1 MALESATYISGL
13 NAANPVTGD
22 AKTEGDDHIRLIKNT
37 ILNTFPNVT
46 GAVTA
51 THTTLSNALGSA
63 QWSMSSDR
71 LVNGGNTQ
79 PSFHARGSITG
90 GGNGSGNPIIFG
102 SEDFDYGNVYNTSTG
117 IFTAPVAGVYFFY
130 WAIANTALATT
141 GQMSVS
147 LMVND
152 VAKANSYGAKTDA
165 SLAGG
170 VSGSCLRVLAAND
183 QVHIENSGLSYSSA
197 SAANNYFGGRLLG

>member
-37 ILNTFPNVT
+37 ILTTFPNVT
-46 GAVTA
+46 GAMTA

-71 LVNGGNTQ
+71 MLNQGNTQ

-90 GGNGSGNPIIFG
+90 GGNGAGTPIVFG
-102 SEDFDYGNVYNTSTG
+102 SEDFDYGSCYDTSTG
-117 IFTAPVAGVYFFY
+117 VFTAPVAGVYMFY
-130 WAIANTALATT
+130 WGIGSTALATT
-141 GQMSVS
+141 GVFSTT

-152 VAKANSYGAKTDA
+152 VTKVTAYGVK
-165 SLAGG
+165 
-170 VSGSCLRVLAAND
+170 
-183 QVHIENSGLSYSSA
+183 SSA
-197 SAANNYFGGRLLG
+197 DISSGVRNCYYKYGVDGSFVLTKTLDLDKKQDE